1 MNQHEQIPKGIYF
14 GTDTGNFYNETT
26 KEGQGQAFYDK
37 WIARKDEF
45 PQKKTEGIPIQ
56 EFAAK
61 SPENARI
68 IADIMKGLK
77 DGTLVLS

>member
-1 MNQHEQIPKGIYF
+1 MTQQEQIPTGVYY

-26 KEGQGQAFYDK
+26 KEGQGQTFYDK
-37 WIARKDEF
+37 WVSRKDDF

-61 SPENARI
+61 SPENASI
-68 IADIMKGLK
+68 IAGIVKGLK

>member
-1 MNQHEQIPKGIYF
+1 MNQQEQIPSGIYY
-14 GTDTGNFYNETT
+14 GTDTDNFYNDTT
-26 KEGQGQAFYDK
+26 KEGQGQEFFQK
-37 WIARKDEF
+37 WISRKDEF

-68 IADIMKGLK
+68 ISEIMLGLK
-77 DGTLVLS
+77 DGTLTLS